1 MIFFRKS
8 KEIQNIPHE
17 NKIDYALVVKH
28 LYNILK
34 RIYLLDSENREK
46 RLRFFLK
53 RLEILSEILEGK
65 VVTEF
70 KEIEPGSFIQSII
83 SEIKNTEDIKFIDF
97 EIIMNEDF
105 TFVSEPEILKFIL
118 IEIFKNSIWACKEHG
133 RIKVIF
139 KRDQYNV
146 YIEIEDSGIG
156 ISREIKEKIFLPF
169 TQFNERFYKGFG
181 LGLPIVKGLSKFI
194 ACNIEV
200 DTRLSTGCIFRL
212 ILPLNIKV
220 RKTNL

>member
-1 MIFFRKS
+1 MIFSYKP
-8 KEIQNIPHE
+8 KEIKNIFYE
-17 NKIDYALVVKH
+17 DKMDYVLFIKH

-46 RLRFFLK
+46 KLRFFLK

-70 KEIEPGSFIQSII
+70 KEIEPKTFIQNVI
-83 SEIKNTEDIKFIDF
+83 SEIGNTEDAKFIDF
-97 EIIMNEDF
+97 EISIQKDF
-105 TFVSEPEILKFIL
+105 TFISEPEILKFIL
-118 IEIFKNSIWACKEHG
+118 IEILRNSIWACKGEG
-133 RIKVIF
+133 KVKVSF
-139 KRDQYNV
+139 KKDEYNV

-156 ISREIKEKIFLPF
+156 INRDIKEKIFLPF

-200 DTRLSTGCIFRL
+200 DTHFSTGCIFRL
-212 ILPLNIKV
+212 ILPLNLKV
-220 RKTNL
+220 RKVNL

>member
-1 MIFFRKS
+1 MIFSYKP
-8 KEIQNIPHE
+8 KEIKNVFYE
-17 NKIDYALVVKH
+17 EKIDYALFIKH

-46 RLRFFLK
+46 KLRFFLK
-53 RLEILSEILEGK
+53 RLEIFSEILEGK

-70 KEIEPGSFIQSII
+70 KEIEPEKFIQNVI

-97 EIIMNEDF
+97 EISLQEDF

-118 IEIFKNSIWACKEHG
+118 IEILRNSIWACKG
-133 RIKVIF
+133 QGKIKVSF
-139 KRDQYNV
+139 KKDEYNV

-156 ISREIKEKIFLPF
+156 INRDIKEKIFLPF
-169 TQFNERFYKGFG
+169 TQFNERFYNGFG
-181 LGLPIVKGLSKFI
+181 LGLPIIKGLSKFI

-200 DTRLSTGCIFRL
+200 DTRLSSGCVFRL
-212 ILPLNIKV
+212 ILPLNLKV
-220 RKTNL
+220 RKGNL

>member
-1 MIFFRKS
+1 MIFSYKP
-8 KEIQNIPHE
+8 KEIKNVFYE
-17 NKIDYALVVKH
+17 EKIDYALFIKH

-46 RLRFFLK
+46 KLRFFLK
-53 RLEILSEILEGK
+53 RLEIFSEILEGK

-70 KEIEPGSFIQSII
+70 KEIEPEKFIQDVI

-97 EIIMNEDF
+97 EISLQEDF

-118 IEIFKNSIWACKEHG
+118 IEILRNSIWACKG
-133 RIKVIF
+133 QGKIKVYF
-139 KRDQYNV
+139 KKNEYNV

-156 ISREIKEKIFLPF
+156 INRDIKEKIFLPF
-169 TQFNERFYKGFG
+169 TQFNERFYNGFG
-181 LGLPIVKGLSKFI
+181 LGLPIIKGLSKFI

-200 DTRLSTGCIFRL
+200 DTRLSSGCVFRL
-212 ILPLNIKV
+212 ILPLNLKV
-220 RKTNL
+220 RKGNL

>member
-1 MIFFRKS
+1 MIFSYKP
-8 KEIQNIPHE
+8 KEIKNVFYE
-17 NKIDYALVVKH
+17 EKIDYALFIKH

-46 RLRFFLK
+46 KLRFFLK
-53 RLEILSEILEGK
+53 RLEIFSEILEGK

-70 KEIEPGSFIQSII
+70 KEIEPGKFIQNVI

-97 EIIMNEDF
+97 EISLQEDF

-118 IEIFKNSIWACKEHG
+118 IEILRNSIWACKG
-133 RIKVIF
+133 QGKIKVSF
-139 KRDQYNV
+139 KKNEYNV

-156 ISREIKEKIFLPF
+156 INRDIKEKIFLPF
-169 TQFNERFYKGFG
+169 TQFNERFYNGFG
-181 LGLPIVKGLSKFI
+181 LGLPIIKGLSKFI

-200 DTRLSTGCIFRL
+200 DTRLSSGCVFRL
-212 ILPLNIKV
+212 ILPLNLKV
-220 RKTNL
+220 RKGNL

>member
-1 MIFFRKS
+1 MIFSYKP
-8 KEIQNIPHE
+8 KEIKNVFYE
-17 NKIDYALVVKH
+17 EKIDYALFIKH

-46 RLRFFLK
+46 KLRFFLK
-53 RLEILSEILEGK
+53 RLEIFSEILEGK

-70 KEIEPGSFIQSII
+70 KEIEPEKFIQNVI

-97 EIIMNEDF
+97 EISLQEDF

-118 IEIFKNSIWACKEHG
+118 IEILRNSIWACKG
-133 RIKVIF
+133 QGKIKVSF
-139 KRDQYNV
+139 KKNEYNV

-156 ISREIKEKIFLPF
+156 INRDIKEKIFLPF
-169 TQFNERFYKGFG
+169 TQFNERFYNGFG
-181 LGLPIVKGLSKFI
+181 LGLPIIKGLSKFI

-200 DTRLSTGCIFRL
+200 DTRLSSGCVFRL
-212 ILPLNIKV
+212 ILPLNLKV
-220 RKTNL
+220 RKGNL